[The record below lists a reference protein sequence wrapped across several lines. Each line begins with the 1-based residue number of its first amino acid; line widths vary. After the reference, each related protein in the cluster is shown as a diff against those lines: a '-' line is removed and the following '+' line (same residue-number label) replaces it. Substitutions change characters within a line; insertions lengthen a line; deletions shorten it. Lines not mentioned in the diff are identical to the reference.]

1 MIRATVLCVLA
12 AMAIAFAKPTAPMVS
27 LANEKVL
34 IGSPVDSS
42 GLQTISGWPSDSATR
57 RLLLGH
63 FSELHRNIVAEFRR
77 CEKYGYFEVV
87 DDSSAA
93 TVRVLLIIR
102 PYSFIKD
109 TLTIPVRIELHHR
122 VGIDTYTNTIVASGV
137 YRAPSKPKSQLHYLD
152 NLLADYRRSFPVR
165 KLAALFYPHR

>member
-1 MIRATVLCVLA
+1 MLRATVLCVLVTTA
-12 AMAIAFAKPTAPMVS
+12 LAFSKPTAPMVS

-34 IGSPVDSS
+34 ICSPIDSS
-42 GLQTISGWPSDSATR
+42 SLQTISGWPSDSATR

-63 FSELHRNIVAEFRR
+63 FVELHRNIVAEFRR
-77 CEKYGYFEVV
+77 CEKFGYFEVV
-87 DDSSAA
+87 DDSLAA
-93 TVRVLLIIR
+93 TVRVLLILR
-102 PYSFIKD
+102 PNSFVKD

-122 VGIDTYTNTIVASGV
+122 VGVDTYTNTIVASGV
-137 YRAPSKPKSQLHYLD
+137 YRAPSKSKSPIHYLD